1 MSKARIGLICSMSP
15 ELHDVWGEEVR
26 APAREMFAEAQRRL
40 EGFGVEVIAP
50 AEFTTS
56 VRQAREH
63 GRMLRHAGIHV
74 LVVYVARWSYGTS
87 VVETALECDVPV
99 VVWTGTDIAAVGIV
113 GASVVRGSLDEAGI
127 TNCLVYGDFD
137 DAEALQELEVR
148 CLGAAAGSS
157 LRGQIYGLMGSRSLG
172 MLTAAV
178 DANQWRRQFGVEV
191 ESWDQSE
198 IIDLA
203 QKMPDAEV
211 DSHLAWSHEVFGS
224 IQVKDKVMRA
234 ALKMY
239 LASRRIIAERGFDF
253 VSVRCLPET
262 PVLFTTFCYTI
273 ALLNDTSD
281 ADGDKDAIC
290 CSCESDSNGALT
302 MQILKHLGGAPIMFG
317 DVRTIRLVE
326 GEIWI
331 SNCGSQA
338 TTLAKGPQAG
348 ALGGAR
354 LPGVRMEAGRRRA
367 AGRQPPGPRHAGA
380 HHTAGRRPRHADHQ
394 RRVHGRAAREA
405 AGNALGLFTARL
417 RQAGCR
423 PAGCGPRTAQQ
434 PPQPGVW

>member
-40 EGFGVEVIAP
+40 EHFGVEVIAP

-157 LRGQIYGLMGSRSLG
+157 LRGQIYGLMGSR
-172 MLTAAV
+172 
-178 DANQWRRQFGVEV
+178 
-191 ESWDQSE
+191 
-198 IIDLA
+198 
-203 QKMPDAEV
+203 
-211 DSHLAWSHEVFGS
+211 
-224 IQVKDKVMRA
+224 
-234 ALKMY
+234 
-239 LASRRIIAERGFDF
+239 
-253 VSVRCLPET
+253 
-262 PVLFTTFCYTI
+262 
-273 ALLNDTSD
+273 
-281 ADGDKDAIC
+281 
-290 CSCESDSNGALT
+290 
-302 MQILKHLGGAPIMFG
+302 
-317 DVRTIRLVE
+317 
-326 GEIWI
+326 
-331 SNCGSQA
+331 
-338 TTLAKGPQAG
+338 
-348 ALGGAR
+348 
-354 LPGVRMEAGRRRA
+354 
-367 AGRQPPGPRHAGA
+367 
-380 HHTAGRRPRHADHQ
+380 
-394 RRVHGRAAREA
+394 
-405 AGNALGLFTARL
+405 
-417 RQAGCR
+417 
-423 PAGCGPRTAQQ
+423 
-434 PPQPGVW
+434 